1 MKSLS
6 EGINTFKN
14 EQAKLRAERK
24 RVAAELKN
32 AQRRKRRLRTKA
44 RQLSNEDILAV
55 LLIRQE
61 QGTAQATGDEDENA
75 SAADSTAT
83 GSCSAHSSSS
93 PATMP
98 EQD

>member
-1 MKSLS
+1 MMQSLS
-6 EGINTFKN
+6 EGITTLRH

-55 LLIRQE
+55 LLMRQE
-61 QGTAQATGDEDENA
+61 QGTA
-75 SAADSTAT
+75 
-83 GSCSAHSSSS
+83 
-93 PATMP
+93 
-98 EQD
+98 

>member
-1 MKSLS
+1 MMTLLS
-6 EGINTFKN
+6 EGITTVKN

-55 LLIRQE
+55 LLMRQE
-61 QGTAQATGDEDENA
+61 QGPMR
-75 SAADSTAT
+75 AADEK
-83 GSCSAHSSSS
+83 GKCSCLQFIGHRVRQR
-93 PATMP
+93 P
-98 EQD
+98 ELLITCPDA